1 MKSIPIG
8 IVMVIIAVLLLG
20 GVGYAFAASSSV
32 ESPNN
37 GISGK
42 AYSLDVTKDGDP
54 ITGLVVPE
62 PDHDGSYI
70 AADQTMTIEGYSLSV
85 YWNDEPNT
93 VRAWLFLD
101 AGAWLYVE
109 SVSITINDHKYDF
122 CNGGDTG
129 KATDVI
135 TGLSSTTYEF
145 TLNFHYISGNVPYVT
160 YPDDSS
166 IWNNGGR
173 LTFAAGN
180 DDPL

>member
-1 MKSIPIG
+1 MKTISVG
-8 IVMVIIAVLLLG
+8 IVTVIIAVLLLG

-54 ITGLVVPE
+54 IAGLVVPE
-62 PDHDGSYI
+62 PYHTGANV
-70 AADQTMTIEGYSLSV
+70 AADQTMSIEGYSLNV

-101 AGAWLYVE
+101 AGAWLYVD
-109 SVSITINDHKYDF
+109 SVSLTINGHEYEF
-122 CNGGDTG
+122 CNGGATG
-129 KATDVI
+129 CTTDAI
-135 TGLSSTTYEF
+135 TGLGTDTYEF
-145 TLNFHYISGNVPYVT
+145 ALNFHYISGNVPYVT

>member
-1 MKSIPIG
+1 MKTIQAG
-8 IVMVIIAVLLLG
+8 IVTAVIAILLIG
-20 GVGYAFAASSSV
+20 CIGYGFAASSSV
-32 ESPNN
+32 EVTDN

-54 ITGLVVPE
+54 VAGLVVPE

-85 YWNDEPNT
+85 YWNDESNI

-101 AGAWLYVE
+101 AGAWLYVD
-109 SVSITINDHKYDF
+109 SVSLTINGHKYEF
-122 CNGGDTG
+122 CNGGDPG

-135 TGLSSTTYEF
+135 TGLSSTTYAF

-173 LTFAAGN
+173 LTFAAGS

>member
-1 MKSIPIG
+1 MKSISVG
-8 IVMVIIAVLLLG
+8 IVTVIIAVLLLG

-42 AYSLDVTKDGDP
+42 AYSLDITKEDP
-54 ITGLVVPE
+54 VAELIVPE
-62 PDHDGSYI
+62 PYHTGANV
-70 AADQTMTIEGYSLSV
+70 AADQTMSIEGNSLSV
-85 YWNDEPNT
+85 YWNDESNI

-109 SVSITINDHKYDF
+109 SVSITINGHEYEF

-145 TLNFHYISGNVPYVT
+145 TLNFHYISGHVPYVT

-166 IWNNGGR
+166 IWNNGGS
-173 LTFAAGN
+173 LTFAAGS